1 MRSRV
6 FLQFLLIFLISLCV
20 ILLSSTSFYTNIIT
34 GITLSNLRDA
44 VDRTKYI
51 DVSENGDVIQ
61 YVENIETDLSVF
73 IEVYGKNPG
82 DPNGVYTKP
91 IYNKYSCDQYLNL
104 NSNEKNTNSSS
115 SFVGFA
121 DGEFKVDRD
130 YADGSAVGKLTN
142 SENSYEFYVLAAPSI
157 SGAYQVVAAVQY
169 STIEQLSLIH
179 I

>member
-51 DVSENGDVIQ
+51 DVSQNEDVIQ
-61 YVENIETDLSVF
+61 YVEDIETELSVF

-82 DPNGVYTKP
+82 DPDGVYTKSV
-91 IYNKYSCDQYLNL
+91 YNKYSCDQYLNM
-104 NSNEKNTNSSS
+104 NSN
-115 SFVGFA
+115 
-121 DGEFKVDRD
+121 
-130 YADGSAVGKLTN
+130 
-142 SENSYEFYVLAAPSI
+142 
-157 SGAYQVVAAVQY
+157 
-169 STIEQLSLIH
+169 
-179 I
+179 